1 MDGKVRTGSLEGIVL
16 AAIVVV
22 VALDVAVHVIEAAWP
37 YVVVVAVCAIAVRL
51 VFTWTSRW

>member
-1 MDGKVRTGSLEGIVL
+1 MDGKVRTGSVEGIVL

-22 VALDVAVHVIEAAWP
+22 IVLYIALRLVEAVWP
-37 YVVVVAVCAIAVRL
+37 YVVVVAVCVIAVRV